1 YTPLFRS
8 DLAVTV
14 HDDLAAVLTRHDVS
28 VPDADRTLGAQLE
41 LVRLDLA
48 ARRRTTDVERTHR
61 QLRARLADRLSRDDA
76 NCFADV
82 HVVTTGQVAP
92 VAHGAHA
99 APRLAGE
106 HRANHDLFDA
116 RVLDATDRG
125 FVEELVRLNDGL
137 SRQRIDDLFERH
149 APEDAL
155 AERLN
160 DFAGLFELGDAE
172 TIEGSAIVH
181 ADHTILSDVD
191 ETAR

>member
-1 YTPLFRS
+1 
-8 DLAVTV
+8 
-14 HDDLAAVLTRHDVS
+14 
-28 VPDADRTLGAQLE
+28 
-41 LVRLDLA
+41 
-48 ARRRTTDVERTHR
+48 
-61 QLRARLADRLSRDDA
+61 
-76 NCFADV
+76 
-82 HVVTTGQVAP
+82 VTTGQVAP

-106 HRANHDLFDA
+106 HRANPDLFDA

-149 APEDAL
+149 APEDAF

-191 ETAR
+191 ETARQVTGVSGLERGIGETLTSTVRRNEVLVHAQAFAEV